1 MDSCPWLGISTVLSR
16 ACPRALLIVFACVQ
30 VFSLSGVSGPHT
42 PAAYQKV
49 VLSILP
55 RLTLMRRF
63 DQAPI
68 LLELSWQSPCS
79 LCKLLRYNRLD
90 SPLRTFDLSL
100 FLAHHRKLLGIVI
113 T

>member
-1 MDSCPWLGISTVLSR
+1 MDSCPRLGISTVLSR

-30 VFSLSGVSGPHT
+30 VFSLSVVSGPHT

-49 VLSILP
+49 VLSMLP
-55 RLTLMRRF
+55 RLTLMRF

-68 LLELSWQSPCS
+68 SLELSWQSPCS
-79 LCKLLRYNRLD
+79 LYKLLRYNRLD